1 MDTSTG
7 SQEGQG
13 KQEFD
18 MTNSV
23 QAVCRICG
31 KTDKEH
37 ADPVPG
43 ENLSTQ
49 HFFEPDSVQA
59 HGHLVQSELGN
70 SISHHSHADGLKE
83 HDHKPSVQA
92 GKGTWHKLPDSLNK
106 GMWLILVKIGDTP
119 IKEMASNLYEWQA
132 DQIIADHERAA
143 WAAEARDALLAV
155 IKDYQFSAGKRELG
169 QVYAASHP
177 VINAVAVFARYP
189 QQEDN

>member
-1 MDTSTG
+1 
-7 SQEGQG
+7 
-13 KQEFD
+13 
-18 MTNSV
+18 MTDSV

-49 HFFEPDSVQA
+49 HFFEPYSAQV

-70 SISHHSHADGLKE
+70 SISHHSHAGGLKE

-132 DQIIADHERAA
+132 DQIIAALETKAA
-143 WAAEARDALLAV
+143 WAAEARDNLKTC
-155 IKDYQFSAGKRELG
+155 IRNSSNDPDYQRGL
-169 QVYAASHP
+169 QYALDLL
-177 VINAVAVFARYP
+177 ARYP
-189 QQEDN
+189 QQQEGKS